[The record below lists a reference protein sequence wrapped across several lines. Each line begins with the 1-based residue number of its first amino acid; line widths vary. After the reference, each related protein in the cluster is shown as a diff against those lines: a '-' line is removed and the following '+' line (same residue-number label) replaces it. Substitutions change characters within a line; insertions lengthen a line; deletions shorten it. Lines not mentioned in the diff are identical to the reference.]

1 MILPLGTAHML
12 FGFSWSEPSSPA
24 KYSVRRDASRT
35 FATTRRSN
43 AVTSDVLPTS
53 TTDREASAEDPTSG
67 VYGLRQTSGV

>member
-1 MILPLGTAHML
+1 MILTLGTAHML

-43 AVTSDVLPTS
+43 AVTSDVLP
-53 TTDREASAEDPTSG
+53 DLDD
-67 VYGLRQTSGV
+67 